1 MVDFQ
6 VQIKIIRMVYLM
18 DNIIIGRDNISATIF
33 VPYDCTNKCK
43 FCTTKYL
50 YKKDIDYKKLY

>member
-1 MVDFQ
+1 
-6 VQIKIIRMVYLM
+6 M